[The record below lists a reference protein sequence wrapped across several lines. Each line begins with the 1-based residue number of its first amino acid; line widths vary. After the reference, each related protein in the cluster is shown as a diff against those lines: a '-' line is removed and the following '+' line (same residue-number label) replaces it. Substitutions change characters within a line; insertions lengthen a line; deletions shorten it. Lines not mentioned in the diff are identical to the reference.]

1 MTCVSDIIEYMNKR
15 YPESLA
21 ECWDNVG
28 LLIGRADKEVK
39 KVLLTLDV
47 DLDVAREAA
56 ETGVDMIIS
65 HHPVI
70 FNPLKRITDQDNEG
84 KMFSLLVKNDIS
96 VYSAHTNLDVADG
109 GLNDY
114 AAKLLGINIEGNLC
128 DESSLGRVGYFDADY
143 TLNDIIKLSKKV
155 FKNDILKFVGD
166 KNKAIKKVAIVTG
179 SGMSEIDK
187 CYEKDVD
194 LFITGDVK
202 YSGAREGYQKGL
214 SIIDAGHYGTE
225 IIVTDL
231 LHDMLNEQFPNVEFI
246 KSINNTNIFDTI

>member
-1 MTCVSDIIEYMNKR
+1 MTNATDIIEYMNKC

-28 LLIGRADKEVK
+28 LLIGSGDREVK

-47 DLDVAREAA
+47 DLDVAREAV

-70 FNPLKRITDQDNEG
+70 FNPIKSITDQDNEG
-84 KMFSLLVKNDIS
+84 KMVSMLLKNDIS
-96 VYSAHTNLDVADG
+96 VYSAHTNLDVANG

-114 AAKLLGINIEGNLC
+114 AAKLLGINIEGYLC
-128 DESSLGRVGYFDADY
+128 NETTLGRYGYLDKEY
-143 TLNDIIKLSKKV
+143 TLNDILKLCKKV

-166 KNKAIKKVAIVTG
+166 KNKVIKKVAIVTG

-187 CYEKDVD
+187 CYEKDID

-225 IIVTDL
+225 IIVVDL
-231 LHDMLNEQFPNVEFI
+231 LYDMLNEQFPTVEFI
-246 KSINNTNIFDTI
+246 KSVNNTNIFDTI

>member
-1 MTCVSDIIEYMNKR
+1 MINTTDIIEYMNKCC
-15 YPESLA
+15 PESLA
-21 ECWDNVG
+21 EVWDNVG
-28 LLIGRADKEVK
+28 LLIGRADKDIK

-47 DLDVAREAA
+47 DLDVAREAV
-56 ETGVDMIIS
+56 ENKVDMIIS

-70 FNPLKRITDQDNEG
+70 FNPLKSITDQDNEG
-84 KMFSLLVKNDIS
+84 KMIYELIKNDIS
-96 VYSAHTNLDVADG
+96 VYSAHTNLDVSNG

-114 AAKLLGINIEGNLC
+114 AAKLLGITIEGKLC
-128 DESSLGRVGYFDADY
+128 DETSLGRYGYFDKEY
-143 TLNDIIKLSKKV
+143 TLNDILKLCKNI

-166 KNKAIKKVAIVTG
+166 KNKIIKKVAIVTG

-225 IIVTDL
+225 IIVVDL
-231 LHDMLNEQFPNVEFI
+231 LYDILSEQFPTVEFI
-246 KSINNTNIFDTI
+246 KTVNNTNIFDTI